1 MQLRWTGLLAGA
13 LIAGAAGTAVAQQGV
28 ALTPYIGYMTPLS
41 GGVLVEQNS
50 PGSGGCCLELTAKG
64 GIMVGGIG
72 ELTLAKSLSISAFAA
87 STIGL
92 TQKSTFDFSTSGG
105 SNLELGMAVTQFG
118 GTLRLL
124 PMGRAPNGA
133 PKGFFVEGGA
143 AYNVLSF
150 SDVADRSGGSTPSPS
165 WNSSSVVGIAGAGL
179 VFRVGPR
186 ASLTIF
192 ARYHMALKEYSSD
205 GLTAWN
211 SVPPPDTPKKVNWL
225 FIGAGLRTGR

>member
-1 MQLRWTGLLAGA
+1 MQRRLTGLLVGA
-13 LIAGAAGTAVAQQGV
+13 LVAGVAGSAAAQQGV
-28 ALTPYIGYMTPLS
+28 ALTPYIGYMTPMS

-50 PGSGGCCLELTAKG
+50 PGASGCCLELTAKG

-87 STIGL
+87 STVGL
-92 TQKSTFDFSTSGG
+92 TQKSTFDFTSSGG

-133 PKGFFVEGGA
+133 PKGFFIEGGA
-143 AYNVLSF
+143 AYNLLSF
-150 SDVADRSGGSTPSPS
+150 SDVADRSGGASASPS
-165 WNSSSVVGIAGAGL
+165 WNSSGIVGVAGGGL

-192 ARYHMALKEYSSD
+192 ARYHHPLSEYESD

-211 SVPPPDTPKKVNWL
+211 SIPPPDTPKKVGWL
-225 FIGAGLRTGR
+225 FFGAGLRTGR